1 MKLPKTIRL
10 DESDDTVFPR
20 AARAGEWAVTGTF
33 AFVDA
38 DPDGMS
44 AKERQAFR
52 NGWIGTRSF
61 GFATLVR
68 VVEIAPE
75 AVDEIA
81 DTLATHLLD
90 AYGAP
95 NWESAAAAARGEI
108 DTTAGLCGVEAGTL
122 LAIER
127 EMLADGIIKRV
138 RAIEM
143 PATGM
148 AADIRVWQVVDDG
161 DD

>member
-1 MKLPKTIRL
+1 MKLPKTIRF
-10 DESDDTVFPR
+10 DESDDTVFPA

-52 NGWIGTRSF
+52 NGWMGTKSF

-68 VVEIAPE
+68 VVEIAAE
-75 AVDEIA
+75 TVDDVA
-81 DTLATHLLD
+81 DDLANHLVE

-95 NWESAAAAARGEI
+95 NWETAAAAARGEI
-108 DTTAGLCGVEAGTL
+108 DTTAGLCGVEPGTL

-127 EMLADGIIKRV
+127 EMLADGIIERV
-138 RAIEM
+138 RVIEM

-148 AADIRVWQVVDDG
+148 AADIRIWQMVEDG

>member
-10 DESDDTVFPR
+10 DESDDTVFPV

-38 DPDGMS
+38 DPDAMS

-52 NGWIGTRSF
+52 NGWMGTKSF

-68 VVEIAPE
+68 VVEIAQE
-75 AVDEIA
+75 TADEIA
-81 DTLATHLLD
+81 DDLANHLVED
-90 AYGAP
+90 YGAP

-108 DTTAGLCGVEAGTL
+108 DTTAGLCGVEPGTL

-127 EMLADGIIKRV
+127 ELLADGIIERV
-138 RAIEM
+138 RVIEM
-143 PATGM
+143 PASGM
-148 AADIRVWQVVDDG
+148 AADIRIWQMVEDG